1 MGSDESG
8 KLHRHGAQV
17 GEGPGHLCRHGV
29 QPHPAALSG
38 VPGQLR
44 GIAGVYSRGFDR
56 FEIKMFSGM
65 VEENCSGLDWNIYF
79 KPS

>member
-1 MGSDESG
+1 VGSDESG

-17 GEGPGHLCRHGV
+17 GEGPGHLCRRGV

-44 GIAGVYSRGFDR
+44 GRAGVYSRGFGNHRKIINSDL
-56 FEIKMFSGM
+56 EDFSTTMINKLATNG
-65 VEENCSGLDWNIYF
+65 
-79 KPS
+79 

>member
-1 MGSDESG
+1 VGSDESG

-17 GEGPGHLCRHGV
+17 GEGPGHLCRRGV

-44 GIAGVYSRGFDR
+44 GRAGVFARVR
-56 FEIKMFSGM
+56 Q
-65 VEENCSGLDWNIYF
+65 L
-79 KPS
+79 